1 MSWASVFDEHG
12 RQLAFSRRE
21 IDLVLPQTGLAEL
34 DPENYLVKVYET
46 LRDVSAQC
54 HGNIAS
60 IAVSSQAQDVYKRQ
74 DICRDM
80 AALGAH
86 IRWVGQDS

>member
-1 MSWASVFDEHG
+1 MFCGIDLGTSSVKASVFDEHG

-54 HGNIAS
+54 LGNIAS
-60 IAVSSQAQDVYKRQ
+60 IAVSSQAQAVVPID
-74 DICRDM
+74 RDRKS
-80 AALGAH
+80 G
-86 IRWVGQDS
+86 V